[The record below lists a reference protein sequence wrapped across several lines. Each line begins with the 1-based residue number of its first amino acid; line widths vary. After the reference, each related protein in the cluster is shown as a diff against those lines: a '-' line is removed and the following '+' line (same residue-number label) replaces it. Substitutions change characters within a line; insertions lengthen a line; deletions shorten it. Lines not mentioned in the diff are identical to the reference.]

1 METFNPTGVSMLLTI
16 DTKRNRVLFAE
27 TSKEAV
33 DFLFSLL
40 SLPVATVISLLSGDG
55 MVGCIGNL
63 YESVEDLGDTH
74 LEPNFNKDMLLKPK
88 ATVVGADI
96 LGVNNNVC
104 KSCSCHFPGYVCP
117 LCECAVS
124 TTAASTGEA
133 PCSNGGYVKGG
144 VVFVIMDNLVVKPMS
159 TVSIIDVLKELNVME
174 VDALEQKL
182 VSLGKEE
189 GLKLVQA
196 SLESNTVLSSIFL
209 GFRKSHIGPMEW
221 QGQKLMLIMLALIL
235 VILLMPFGMMEFGTD
250 YISMKMML
258 LMFGG
263 SVALTVM
270 TALIDHEP

>member
-16 DTKRNRVLFAE
+16 DTTRNRVLFAE

-33 DFLFSLL
+33 DFLFTLL

-63 YESVEDLGDTH
+63 YESVQDLGDTH

-104 KSCSCHFPGYVCP
+104 KSCSCHFPGSVCP

-159 TVSIIDVLKELNVME
+159 TVSILDVLKELNVME

-182 VSLGKEE
+182 
-189 GLKLVQA
+189 GLKLVKA
-196 SLESNTVLSSIFL
+196 SLESNAVLSSAFL
-209 GFRKSHIGPMEW
+209 GNAIGTPGQSRTHTDGLEAEI
-221 QGQKLMLIMLALIL
+221 QG
-235 VILLMPFGMMEFGTD
+235 E
-250 YISMKMML
+250 Y
-258 LMFGG
+258 
-263 SVALTVM
+263 VALSEFIGLNRVEQADVFDENWKNEEKKWNKYGKYK
-270 TALIDHEP
+270 ALKKLRNTRTRRC